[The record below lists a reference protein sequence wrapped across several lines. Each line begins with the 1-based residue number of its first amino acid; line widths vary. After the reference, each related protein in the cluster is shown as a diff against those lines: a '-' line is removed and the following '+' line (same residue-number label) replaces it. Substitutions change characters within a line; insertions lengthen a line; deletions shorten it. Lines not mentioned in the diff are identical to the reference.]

1 MGLENLPEKIV
12 EGIREKDIPL
22 LEAKS
27 RTNNNNGGA
36 DENKV
41 ESQCVVLVGTTGTG
55 KTTCL
60 NIYTG
65 QDLETGDTANSLTT
79 HTVAVDDKIHGPGSP
94 KWVDN
99 PGWSDTEGAS
109 DQHTFKDLLRHLQK
123 EKLTSIKAV
132 LWFVMPTPRMDS
144 MLQQQAKFIESFT
157 TEDEST
163 REKEA
168 GQIWTNVVIVC
179 KGKLATE
186 LEGDVQGAQMAAK
199 PFNLHAEIP
208 AVRYEFASPE
218 VLAGTTETLRKET
231 LCMFTPDE
239 VRAEV
244 ERVLKQLP
252 QAVQVVFANQQ
263 CLACGQKG
271 DPRLMEDKCH
281 REKRLGHTGKLKQ
294 RFSKRQVKISTGGG
308 GLATLGLIGAAIGVG
323 ISSGGALIA
332 IPLVA
337 ILPVMAPGL
346 VVAGHR
352 FLNTKSDAPPTCG
365 GMKVTD
371 MRWSCCRM
379 PELEAGGCTELCDLC
394 GQVWGS
400 GEPCVL
406 IKHPDANLANNLH
419 GYEVHVKEHILSPL

>member
-12 EGIREKDIPL
+12 DAFQEKEKDIPL
-22 LEAKS
+22 LEAKAT
-27 RTNNNNGGA
+27 TNNNNG
-36 DENKV
+36 DNKV
-41 ESQCVVLVGTTGTG
+41 EGQCVVLVGTTGTG

-65 QDLETGDTANSLTT
+65 QNLETGDTAKSLTT
-79 HTVAVDDKIHGPGSP
+79 HTVAVDDKIHGPGAP

-123 EKLTSIKAV
+123 ERLTSIKAV

-199 PFNLHAEIP
+199 SFNLHAQIP
-208 AVRYEFASPE
+208 AIRYEFASPE

-239 VRAEV
+239 VREEV

-252 QAVQVVFANQQ
+252 QAVQ
-263 CLACGQKG
+263 
-271 DPRLMEDKCH
+271 
-281 REKRLGHTGKLKQ
+281 
-294 RFSKRQVKISTGGG
+294 
-308 GLATLGLIGAAIGVG
+308 ATLHLQVFFVQPCNRRWFLPINSASPAA
-323 ISSGGALIA
+323 
-332 IPLVA
+332 
-337 ILPVMAPGL
+337 
-346 VVAGHR
+346 R
-352 FLNTKSDAPPTCG
+352 KET
-365 GMKVTD
+365 
-371 MRWSCCRM
+371 
-379 PELEAGGCTELCDLC
+379 
-394 GQVWGS
+394 
-400 GEPCVL
+400 
-406 IKHPDANLANNLH
+406 
-419 GYEVHVKEHILSPL
+419 HV